1 MAFTFQINDDVQ
13 FNHDEKLLAKAEQ
26 LTPRLI
32 KNRIQPVS
40 IVKLIDD
47 ASKLDGVGV
56 ETISSIDQLSSI
68 KLGRDESVILDCGDH
83 HVGFFNVQLEHNGS
97 PQDSPLTL
105 KIKFAEVPSELK
117 QDSADYDG
125 WLSKS
130 WIQEELVHIDELPY
144 KLYLPRRYAFRYI
157 ELKVVDTSP
166 KWKVS
171 FTDPE
176 VVTVTSADGSKVNQ
190 GDFKDTELN
199 QIYDASLKT
208 LKDCMQSVFEDGPKR
223 DRRLWL
229 GDLRLQAKANYV
241 TFNNADLVKRC
252 LYLFGG
258 MTTTDGRVAANVFTS
273 PHNIPDDTFLFDYSL
288 FFISTLFDYYQ
299 QTQDQE
305 ALDDLLPVAKA
316 QMDVSIQSVDDQ
328 GAHHFDES
336 YPVFIDWSNE
346 FDKETAGQAVIIY
359 TLKQLIKLLE
369 ITRVDT
375 NVYQEKLAQMTTY
388 ATEQLFD
395 SQLGLFI
402 SGPNKDVNIASQV
415 WMVIAGV
422 IDKRS
427 AKNLMNNTIQKL
439 FPVRG
444 IATPYMYHHIV
455 EALFIVDL
463 KDDAI
468 NLMKEYWGKMIKLGA
483 DTFWEAF
490 EPENVNYSPYGS
502 SIISSYCHAWSCTP
516 AYLINK
522 YLK

>member
-1 MAFTFQINDDVQ
+1 M
-13 FNHDEKLLAKAEQ
+13 
-26 LTPRLI
+26 
-32 KNRIQPVS
+32 
-40 IVKLIDD
+40 
-47 ASKLDGVGV
+47 
-56 ETISSIDQLSSI
+56 
-68 KLGRDESVILDCGDH
+68 
-83 HVGFFNVQLEHNGS
+83 
-97 PQDSPLTL
+97 
-105 KIKFAEVPSELK
+105 
-117 QDSADYDG
+117 
-125 WLSKS
+125 
-130 WIQEELVHIDELPY
+130 
-144 KLYLPRRYAFRYI
+144 
-157 ELKVVDTSP
+157 
-166 KWKVS
+166 
-171 FTDPE
+171 
-176 VVTVTSADGSKVNQ
+176 
-190 GDFKDTELN
+190 
-199 QIYDASLKT
+199 
-208 LKDCMQSVFEDGPKR
+208 
-223 DRRLWL
+223 
-229 GDLRLQAKANYV
+229 RLQAKANYV
-241 TFNNADLVKRC
+241 TFNNADLVKQC

-273 PHNIPDDTFLFDYSL
+273 PHNTPDDTFLFDYSL

-328 GAHHFDES
+328 GAYHFDES

-388 ATEQLFD
+388 ATKQLFD

-427 AKNLMNNTIQKL
+427 AKNLMINTIQKL

-468 NLMKEYWGKMIKLGA
+468 NLMKEYWGKMIKLGT

-502 SIISSYCHAWSCTP
+502 SIISSYCHAWNCTP